1 MTSDKRNKIQL
12 VIIMIVTGFASI
24 VLWEATKIFP
34 ENACAQQP
42 TNQDQLNVLDAGRQQ
57 ALMIAEQKSTNE
69 KLDKL
74 LTLLTSGKVKVML
87 VLEEK
92 TTTSKGSRGRVK

>member
-1 MTSDKRNKIQL
+1 
-12 VIIMIVTGFASI
+12 MIVTGFASI
-24 VLWEATKIFP
+24 AVWEATKIFP
-34 ENACAQQP
+34 ENAFAQQP
-42 TNQDQLNVLDAGRQQ
+42 TNQDQLNVLDAGRKQ
-57 ALMIAEQKSTNE
+57 ALMITEQKSTNE

-92 TTTSKGSRGRVK
+92 TTTSKGPRGRVK